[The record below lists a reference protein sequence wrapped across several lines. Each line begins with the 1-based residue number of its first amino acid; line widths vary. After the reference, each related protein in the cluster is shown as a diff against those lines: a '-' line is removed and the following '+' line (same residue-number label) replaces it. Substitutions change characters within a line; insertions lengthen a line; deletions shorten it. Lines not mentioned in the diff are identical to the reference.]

1 MLKEF
6 TGLMDRGTFE
16 YKEHSDEK
24 LVPLMWVFTNKF
36 DEDGFLINFKAR
48 LVARGDLY
56 KSDEETY
63 AATLAAQTFRAIA
76 ALIAAFDLETRQYDA
91 IMAFVNAKFK
101 DPIPV
106 QCPAGFTKPGFYLL
120 ALRALYGFP
129 FSPLLWNDE
138 IKGTLVKLGLY
149 PIPGVNCVYSNK
161 FLTVI
166 FYVDDFVLVYPKKYR
181 NYANEFERNLMA
193 KYNIRKLGELE
204 HFLGIRVIRDRPNRK
219 LWLLQDSY
227 IEKLEKKFNIH
238 ITKVPK
244 TPIPANLI
252 PNSGI
257 ATPEQVYAYQQ
268 RTGSI
273 NFSATHCRPDIA
285 RAISKLC
292 EFQLNPSEQHI
303 QAIEQ
308 ALHYLVGTKYL
319 ALEFDGTIIEDQIFL
334 TYSDAAFADDQNTRY
349 SSNGYAIKLFG
360 GMIHFKATKQKTVTT
375 ASTEAELLALTLT
388 AKEYMWW
395 IRFFKALGF
404 ELNAKT
410 TIVCDNLQ
418 TIRLLTKEAPK
429 LITRLK
435 HVDIHQCW
443 LRQEVQA
450 ERIAIKWAPT
460 AQMVADGFTKEL
472 SPIKHSEFIKQL
484 NMVDVE
490 HMLKGVHQ

>member
-1 MLKEF
+1 M
-6 TGLMDRGTFE
+6 
-16 YKEHSDEK
+16 
-24 LVPLMWVFTNKF
+24 
-36 DEDGFLINFKAR
+36 
-48 LVARGDLY
+48 
-56 KSDEETY
+56 
-63 AATLAAQTFRAIA
+63 
-76 ALIAAFDLETRQYDA
+76 
-91 IMAFVNAKFK
+91 
-101 DPIPV
+101 
-106 QCPAGFTKPGFYLL
+106 
-120 ALRALYGFP
+120 
-129 FSPLLWNDE
+129 
-138 IKGTLVKLGLY
+138 
-149 PIPGVNCVYSNK
+149 
-161 FLTVI
+161 
-166 FYVDDFVLVYPKKYR
+166 
-181 NYANEFERNLMA
+181 
-193 KYNIRKLGELE
+193 
-204 HFLGIRVIRDRPNRK
+204 
-219 LWLLQDSY
+219 
-227 IEKLEKKFNIH
+227 
-238 ITKVPK
+238 
-244 TPIPANLI
+244 
-252 PNSGI
+252 
-257 ATPEQVYAYQQ
+257 
-268 RTGSI
+268 
-273 NFSATHCRPDIA
+273 
-285 RAISKLC
+285 
-292 EFQLNPSEQHI
+292 
-303 QAIEQ
+303 
-308 ALHYLVGTKYL
+308 VGTKYL

-395 IRFFKALGF
+395 IRFLKALGF

-490 HMLKGVHQ
+490 HMLKGVH